1 MTEDAILSLNAGS
14 SSLKFALFEMRG
26 SELAAVLRGQIESI
40 GKSPHLRAKAEDGSV
55 TAEQSWGAATPQET
69 MLRAVLDLADRHL
82 GADRLR
88 AAAHRIVHGGT
99 RFTGPVRIDDAV
111 LRAMEALTPLAP
123 LHQPHNLAP
132 IRALRSMRP
141 GLAQVASFD
150 TAFHAAM
157 PDEAARLALPR
168 ALSDAGIRRYG
179 FHGISYEYIASVLP
193 PALASGRVVVA
204 HLGNGASLCAMRAGR
219 SVDTTM
225 SFTALDGLVMG
236 TRPGTLDPGV
246 VTYLIRERGMSA
258 DQVEDM
264 LYHRAGL
271 LGVSD
276 ASGDMRE
283 LLASSDPH
291 STQAVALFVARLAR
305 ETGAMAAAL
314 GGLDGIVFTAGIG
327 EHAAP
332 IREAACAR
340 LAWLGLRLDQAA
352 NARGSG
358 RISAEGSPMQAW
370 VIPTD
375 EELVLARHAAAVLE
389 G

>member
-14 SSLKFALFEMRG
+14 SSLKFALFQIRG

-40 GKSPHLRAKAEDGSV
+40 GTAPHLRAKGADGSIV
-55 TAEQSWGAATPQET
+55 AEQGWDAATPQET

-88 AAAHRIVHGGT
+88 AAGHRIVHGGT
-99 RFTGPVRIDDAV
+99 RFTAPVLVDDAA

-132 IRALRSMRP
+132 IRALQAVRP
-141 GLAQVASFD
+141 SLAQVASFD
-150 TAFHAAM
+150 TAFHATM

-168 ALSDAGIRRYG
+168 ALSESGIRRYG
-179 FHGISYEYIASVLP
+179 FHGISYEYIAGALP
-193 PALASGRVVVA
+193 PELAGGRVVVA
-204 HLGNGASLCAMRAGR
+204 HLGNGASLCAMHAGR

-258 DQVEDM
+258 AQVEDM
-264 LYHRAGL
+264 LYHRSGL
-271 LGVSD
+271 LGVSGV
-276 ASGDMRE
+276 SGDMRE
-283 LLASSDPH
+283 LLASSEPH
-291 STQAVALFVARLAR
+291 AKQAVALFVARLAR
-305 ETGAMAAAL
+305 ETAAMVAAL

-340 LAWLGLRLDQAA
+340 LGWLGLRLDQAA
-352 NARGSG
+352 NARGEG
-358 RISAEGSPMQAW
+358 RISAEGSAVQAW

-375 EELVLARHAAAVLE
+375 EELVVARHAVEVLA